1 MKKKKTTTII
11 YHERIEQS
19 REEQNRTE
27 QSRHFVSLTIRDTEI
42 RKKKMMGT
50 LVMVFNLN
58 QSPN

>member
-1 MKKKKTTTII
+1 M
-11 YHERIEQS
+11 REQN
-19 REEQNRTE
+19 RAEKNRTEQNRTE
-27 QSRHFVSLTIRDTEI
+27 QSGHFVSLTTTDTEI